1 MFEGSLQVT
10 YVLQPI
16 DAHSGT
22 DLTLG
27 SETEQIVPWLEAP
40 PGVPGSVAHSPYS
53 ESASDTS
60 TL

>member
-1 MFEGSLQVT
+1 VDVSQIFPPVEKKTQLMFEGSLQVT

-27 SETEQIVPWLEAP
+27 SETEQIVP
-40 PGVPGSVAHSPYS
+40 
-53 ESASDTS
+53 
-60 TL
+60 